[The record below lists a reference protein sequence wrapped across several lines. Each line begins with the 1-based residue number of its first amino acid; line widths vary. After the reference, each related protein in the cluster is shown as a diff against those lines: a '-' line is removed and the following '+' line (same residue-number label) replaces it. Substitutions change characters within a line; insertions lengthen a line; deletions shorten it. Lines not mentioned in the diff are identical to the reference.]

1 MAPDAPPSADYAP
14 APPKR
19 EGLAA
24 LNRKQRRQIGA
35 IQRKHRRAQAKR
47 EREQSTTRPRRPE
60 VAHHDTGG
68 SSPSAPALCAATG
81 ASSSQADPMGACGC
95 PDDCEAHA
103 PLTPAERFDLVTLG
117 VVERAS

>member
-35 IQRKHRRAQAKR
+35 LQRKHRRAEAARKRRDPSACVCNKPDCVACVQAAR
-47 EREQSTTRPRRPE
+47 
-60 VAHHDTGG
+60 AFLAGG
-68 SSPSAPALCAATG
+68 SA
-81 ASSSQADPMGACGC
+81 
-95 PDDCEAHA
+95 
-103 PLTPAERFDLVTLG
+103 
-117 VVERAS
+117 